1 MVTPPPTS
9 IVWCCYAMKINNNC
23 RGHITLAATRP
34 ASRHTAATIRP
45 TRPIGSVAAEIFLIF
60 NAHCVPREVTSS
72 ALGGINGIINFCA
85 TRGVCRVGSNFAR
98 RRVRTWTSVEV
109 RRCSTCT
116 TARYYK
122 FRSCVVTPTHTH
134 LETASRMY
142 RCKSR
147 GRYDKKISPAPTELS
162 AERAHVELRR
172 TLDKKKKI
180 CDWNVTCLKQ
190 TFYVTW
196 RIFRSY
202 LQGII
207 YGTDTEEHSL
217 SMCLNIFR
225 VLLYAYLNLKTVVS
239 VQNINLFEIKM
250 FQLNKMNINS
260 INIINVPILF
270 CYTRNV

>member
-147 GRYDKKISPAPTELS
+147 GRYDKKNITGPDRVVGRTRARGIAPDIGQKEKNLWLKRNLFETDVLCYMTYIQVVPA
-162 AERAHVELRR
+162 RNNIRDWHRR
-172 TLDKKKKI
+172 TLSN
-180 CDWNVTCLKQ
+180 NVLKH
-190 TFYVTW
+190 
-196 RIFRSY
+196 
-202 LQGII
+202 LQGFI
-207 YGTDTEEHSL
+207 
-217 SMCLNIFR
+217 
-225 VLLYAYLNLKTVVS
+225 VS
-239 VQNINLFEIKM
+239 ISKPQDRRLCSKY
-250 FQLNKMNINS
+250 KS
-260 INIINVPILF
+260 IWN
-270 CYTRNV
+270 